1 MNSMVTTYRVEKF
14 YLDFKILN
22 HIHIL
27 LRTYTIYPSVLVMDG
42 NPVLCER
49 ERGGCVCVE
58 FHF

>member
-14 YLDFKILN
+14 YVDFKILN

-27 LRTYTIYPSVLVMDG
+27 LRTYTRYPSVLVMDG

-49 ERGGCVCVE
+49 ERGGGC
-58 FHF
+58 